1 MPAPEQLEW
10 LTGELVALLQRYRH
24 DPARLAA
31 LLRDPWID
39 QRADH
44 TVDVVLFTIRAGRL
58 YVLLVERK
66 GTFGGFWALP
76 GGFVG
81 LREHFVQAAFRELF
95 EEVLGLPEDA
105 PLSELW
111 RRAAELGLH
120 MEQLG
125 TYDDPARDP
134 RRRTITTA
142 FVGLLPERRVDTVVG
157 SDVVRADWW
166 PVDALPAPPAQAAEA
181 ELWAP
186 VAPGAPLPAGVP
198 TRRTAGGQL
207 LRRRTLAFDH
217 DLILADARE
226 RVASKVDYTLLAF
239 HMVGETFTMKQL
251 AQVYEV
257 LWGEKIIDKPGG
269 LANFRRLM
277 DSLNKRMRE
286 TRGFYVFERTGE
298 KVGLAAT
305 GRKAELYRKLWV
317 GSPGLVTKGK
327 DVETRGRK
335 SD

>member
-1 MPAPEQLEW
+1 MASVDW
-10 LTGELVALLQRYRH
+10 LTDELAALLAPYRH
-24 DPARLAA
+24 QPERLAA
-31 LLRDPWID
+31 LLRDPWAE

-81 LREHFVQAAFRELF
+81 MREHFVQAAFRELF
-95 EEVLGLPEDA
+95 EAVLDLPADA
-105 PLSELW
+105 TLAELW

-125 TYDDPARDP
+125 TYDDPGRDP

-142 FVGLLPERRVDTVVG
+142 FVGLLPEGRVHAVAG

-166 PVDALPAPPAQAAEA
+166 PVDALPPPAPATSEA

-186 VAPGAPLPAGVP
+186 VSPGAPLPPGLT
-198 TRRTAGGQL
+198 TRRDAGGRL

-217 DLILADARE
+217 DLMLADARA
-226 RVASKVDYTLLAF
+226 RVASKAEYTLLAF
-239 HMVGETFTMKQL
+239 HLVGDTFTMKQL

-257 LWGEKIIDKPGG
+257 LWGEKLVDKPGG

-277 DSLNKRMRE
+277 DSLDKRMLQ
-286 TRGFYVFERTGE
+286 TRGFHVFERTGNR
-298 KVGLAAT
+298 VSLAAT
-305 GRKAELYRKLWV
+305 GRKAEVYRKLWV
-317 GSPGLVTKGK
+317 GSPGLITKGK
-327 DVETRGRK
+327 DVETRGRR
-335 SD
+335 

>member
-1 MPAPEQLEW
+1 MADLSW
-10 LTGELVALLQRYRH
+10 ISDELAGLLARYRQE
-24 DPARLAA
+24 PARLAA
-31 LLRDPWID
+31 LLRDPWAD
-39 QRADH
+39 KRVDH

-95 EEVLGLPEDA
+95 EEVLGLPADA
-105 PLSELW
+105 TLAELG

-142 FVGLLPERRVDTVVG
+142 FVALLPERRVDTVSG

-166 PVDALPAPPAQAAEA
+166 PVDALPRPAAVREA

-186 VAPGAPLPAGVP
+186 VSPGARVPPGAELRRGADGV
-198 TRRTAGGQL
+198 L
-207 LRRRTLAFDH
+207 WRRRTLAFDH
-217 DLILADARE
+217 DLILGDARE
-226 RVASKVDYTLLAF
+226 RVASKAEYTLLAF
-239 HMVGETFTMKQL
+239 HLVGETFTMKQL

-257 LWGEKIIDKPGG
+257 LWGEPIVDKPGG

-286 TRGFYVFERTGE
+286 TQGLYVFERTGE
-298 KVGLAAT
+298 RVGLAHT
-305 GRKAELYRKLWV
+305 GRKAEVYRKLWV
-317 GSPGLVTKGK
+317 GSPGMVTKGK

-335 SD
+335 GEG